1 METMTDS
8 IRVLIIQPD
17 NTHEV
22 REIAHDLPHMREIIG
37 GWLERVNTKRCDLW
51 FDEEGKLKKCPI
63 NQTATWLWWKLAP
76 EIEGYDV
83 LCGPVFVT
91 GPDDG
96 AGYSTSVSDA
106 VIDLYE
112 RIRAV
117 AQEDENSPEAEGP

>member
-1 METMTDS
+1 METMTES

-22 REIAHDLPHMREIIG
+22 RELVHDLPHMREIIG
-37 GWLERVNTKRCDLW
+37 GWLERVNTEHCDLW
-51 FDEEGKLKKCPI
+51 FDEEGKLKHCPG
-63 NQTATWLWWKLAP
+63 NQLATYLWWKLAP
-76 EIEGYDV
+76 EMEGRDS

-96 AGYSTSVSDA
+96 SGYSTSVSDE

-112 RIRAV
+112 RILAV
-117 AQEDENSPEAEGP
+117 FDEGDGAT